1 MRFAHTCIRQGLR
14 WSSLQEGLRP
24 VRQEWP
30 TPHTHPMNPAGLS
43 IPSRPTAILSIRIT
57 PQQRIALDRLAS
69 DLNCG
74 TSALAR
80 LALAQ
85 GLEQIEREHA

>member
-1 MRFAHTCIRQGLR
+1 
-14 WSSLQEGLRP
+14 
-24 VRQEWP
+24 
-30 TPHTHPMNPAGLS
+30 MNPAGLN
-43 IPSRPTAILSIRIT
+43 IPSRPTACLSIRIT
-57 PQQRIALDRLAS
+57 PQQRSALDRLAT

-85 GLEQIEREHA
+85 GLEQLQKEHA